1 MNTLKISGQSFNRG
15 VNSNQRAEKQR
26 DESFIASSLVKNK
39 DNKRSNEVANKDL
52 QANTQQTTAEDR
64 SKVLLEQRKQEMA
77 QQLSDKEKAQQQ
89 LEKSQEL
96 SMQRQI
102 EERSAVNRQ
111 KLKGSY
117 AAVQQNDN
125 QQQAQEIKAE
135 QNKEVRQEQEH
146 HTQDAINLVV

>member
-1 MNTLKISGQSFNRG
+1 MNTLKIAGQSFTRG
-15 VNSNQRAEKQR
+15 VTSNQRAEKQR

-39 DNKRSNEVANKDL
+39 DNKQSNGVANKDL
-52 QANTQQTTAEDR
+52 QANTQQTTEDR

-89 LEKSQEL
+89 VDKSQEL

-125 QQQAQEIKAE
+125 QQQAQQIKAE